1 MTFIEATLCRKEA
14 EDKRTAIVLGTMGPC
29 PFTLIFLL
37 FLFLLEYP
45 AGTSAEEKDIPLI
58 LTDTYL
64 MSQ

>member
-1 MTFIEATLCRKEA
+1 MNSNRAG
-14 EDKRTAIVLGTMGPC
+14 DDGPLS
-29 PFTLIFLL
+29 FYLFLS

-45 AGTSAEEKDIPLI
+45 AGNSAEEKDIPLI